1 MTSSSSLSEQKFS
14 VLASKYIKSVE
25 ILFRIDSVS
34 LCCLSVSEH
43 VSCCFPDVEV
53 YSNLHHVFVLK
64 CFFLANSVMTYFT
77 RAQYSL
83 KCNLDR
89 NGDLAYSALISYALF
104 CKQIIVLYS
113 NLLSS
118 YSNMAFL
125 LRVPRLG

>member
-64 CFFLANSVMTYFT
+64 CFFSEFRNDIFHQSPIFT
-77 RAQYSL
+77 E
-83 KCNLDR
+83 
-89 NGDLAYSALISYALF
+89 
-104 CKQIIVLYS
+104 
-113 NLLSS
+113 
-118 YSNMAFL
+118 M
-125 LRVPRLG
+125 